1 MKSTFLIL
9 SIIAG
14 ALVPY
19 QAAINGMLNKY
30 MSNPLQASLVNF
42 LGGAVFVVVLLLF
55 LRPDVPAVD
64 TLGRIPWY
72 LYFGG
77 LLGVCFVTIAL
88 LSVPRIGGTAFLAA
102 MLTGQMAGAMLMD
115 HFGLLG
121 VPVHPISMTRLAG
134 ITLLGVGVW
143 LVQIG

>member
-19 QAAINGMLNKY
+19 QAALNGMLNRY
-30 MSNPLQASLVNF
+30 MSSPLQASLVNF
-42 LGGAVFVVVLLLF
+42 TGGVVFVVVILLF
-55 LRPDVPAVD
+55 LRPAVPALG
-64 TLGRIPWY
+64 TLESIPWY
-72 LYFGG
+72 LYLGG

-88 LSVPRIGGTAFLAA
+88 LAVPRIGGTAFLAA

-115 HFGLLG
+115 HFGLLD

-134 ITLLGVGVW
+134 VGLLGVGIW
-143 LVQIG
+143 LVQTG